1 MQVSMNNFLEYVNVI
16 EVEVK
21 ASVKDF
27 VSIRKKLIE
36 IGAVKIKME
45 HQKDDYFNA
54 PHKDFGET
62 DEALRIREVPEKR
75 YKRYIL
81 TYKGAKMDDV
91 SKTRKEIEVDV
102 LEAKNMAL
110 ILENLG
116 FRRAATVKKDRD
128 IYHLND
134 FIITL
139 DTVYDVGTFVE
150 IEKEANEGDDTKETL
165 DDIFKIY
172 SRLGIEDGF
181 ERRSYLE
188 LMGIF

>member
-1 MQVSMNNFLEYVNVI
+1 MI

-27 VSIRKKLIE
+27 ESIQKKLAE

-45 HQKDDYFNA
+45 HQKDVYFNA
-54 PHKDFGET
+54 PHRDFAET
-62 DEALRIREVPEKR
+62 DEALRIREVPEKGYIR
-75 YKRYIL
+75 FIL
-81 TYKGAKMDDV
+81 TYKGAKMDDI

-128 IYHLND
+128 IYHMDD

-150 IEKEANEGDDTKETL
+150 IEKEAHEGDDTKKSLE
-165 DDIFKIY
+165 DIFKIY
-172 SRLGIEDGF
+172 SRLGIEEGF

-188 LMGIF
+188 LMGIFWIMLHCHLNKIN

>member
-36 IGAVKIKME
+36 IGAVNIKME
-45 HQKDDYFNA
+45 HQKDVYFNA